1 MTTQQT
7 DVVSDVTDRAPAW
20 SLAVVAML
28 CVQLGSALAVG
39 LFPAVGPVGTAWLR
53 LVAGGVILLA
63 LVRPRHSDV
72 PRTAVVPMLALGVA
86 TATMAV
92 AFLVAIDRIPLGTT
106 VAIEF
111 LGPLSVA
118 AARSRERR
126 MLLWPA
132 LALVGV
138 LLLTRPWDGTVDG
151 IGLLAA
157 AIGAVAWGAYILLT
171 QHVGDQVAGVRGLA
185 VTIPMAALITI
196 PFGLPQALGGIS
208 WQVVAAVFGLAVL
221 VPVLPWS
228 LEMLALRRLTA
239 TAFGTL
245 MALEPALAVLI
256 GAIVLHQSPA
266 PVQALGVILVVIAG
280 MGAERTGHRKHE
292 PPVDLLPPS

>member
-1 MTTQQT
+1 MTTRQR
-7 DVVSDVTDRAPAW
+7 DLVSDVTDRAPAW

-53 LVAGGVILLA
+53 LVAGGVILL
-63 LVRPRHSDV
+63 LLFRPRRSDV

-138 LLLTRPWDGTVDG
+138 LLLTRPWDGAVDG

-266 PVQALGVILVVIAG
+266 PVQALGVLLVVIAG

>member
-1 MTTQQT
+1 M
-7 DVVSDVTDRAPAW
+7 
-20 SLAVVAML
+20 SLADVAML
-28 CVQLGSALAVG
+28 TVQLGSVLAVG
-39 LFPAVGPVGTAWLR
+39 LIPAVGPVGTAWLR

-63 LVRPRHSDV
+63 LVRPRRSDI
-72 PRTAVVPMLALGVA
+72 PRTAVRPMLALRVA
-86 TATMAV
+86 TASMAV

-111 LGPLSVA
+111 LGPLCVA
-118 AARSRERR
+118 ALRSRGRR

-132 LALVGV
+132 LELTGV
-138 LLLTRPWDGTVDG
+138 LLLTRPWDGAVDV

-157 AIGAVAWGAYILLT
+157 AIGAVGWGTYILLT
-171 QHVGDQVAGVRGLA
+171 QRVGDQVAGVRGLA

-245 MALEPALAVLI
+245 MALEPAFAVLI
-256 GAIVLHQSPA
+256 GAIVLHQPPA
-266 PVQALGVILVVIAG
+266 PVQALGVLLVVIAG
-280 MGAERTGHRKHE
+280 MGAERTGHRD
-292 PPVDLLPPS
+292 PVQLLQPT

>member
-53 LVAGGVILLA
+53 LVAGGLILA
-63 LVRPRHSDV
+63 VLVRPRRSDI

-92 AFLVAIDRIPLGTT
+92 AFLVALDRIPLGTT

-118 AARSRERR
+118 AIRSRERR

-138 LLLTRPWDGTVDG
+138 LLLTRPWDGAVDA

-157 AIGAVAWGAYILLT
+157 AIGAVGWGAYILLT

-185 VTIPMAALITI
+185 ITIPMAALITI

-208 WQVVAAVFGLAVL
+208 WHVVVAAFGLAVL

-228 LEMLALRRLTA
+228 LEMLALRRLTT

-256 GAIVLHQSPA
+256 GAIILHQPPA
-266 PVQALGVILVVIAG
+266 PVQILGVILVVIAG
-280 MGAERTGHRKHE
+280 MGAERTGHRD
-292 PPVDLLPPS
+292 PVDLLQPS

>member
-1 MTTQQT
+1 MTTRQR
-7 DVVSDVTDRAPAW
+7 DLVSDVTDRAPAW

-39 LFPAVGPVGTAWLR
+39 LFPAVGPVGTAWMR
-53 LVAGGVILLA
+53 LVAGGLILA
-63 LVRPRHSDV
+63 VLVRPRRSDI
-72 PRTAVVPMLALGVA
+72 PRTAVAPMIALGVA

-118 AARSRERR
+118 AIRSRERR

-132 LALVGV
+132 LALTGV
-138 LLLTRPWDGTVDG
+138 FLLTRPWDGAVDA

-157 AIGAVAWGAYILLT
+157 AIGAVGWGAYILLT

-185 VTIPMAALITI
+185 ITIPMAALITI

-208 WQVVAAVFGLAVL
+208 WHVVAAVSGLAVL

-228 LEMLALRRLTA
+228 LEMLALRRLTT

-256 GAIVLHQSPA
+256 GAVILHQPPA
-266 PVQALGVILVVIAG
+266 PVQILGVILVVIAG
-280 MGAERTGHRKHE
+280 MGAERTGHRD
-292 PPVDLLPPS
+292 PVDLLQPG